1 MPSPYPIL
9 AYPRRIHIQPM
20 WRLPEGEE
28 VDFCVDGA
36 RIRHYL
42 AQCGVI
48 LIDQVFLFEE
58 NDGSG

>member
-1 MPSPYPIL
+1 
-9 AYPRRIHIQPM
+9 M

-48 LIDQVFLFEE
+48 LIDQLFLFEE